1 MTKAEFLQQLGKRR
15 GKSFA
20 RKKLVE
26 KERGGGTG
34 GEADTVDIGNGP
46 ETPNLR
52 HQN

>member
-1 MTKAEFLQQLGKRR
+1 MTKAGVLAA
-15 GKSFA
+15 A
-20 RKKLVE
+20 REEAREKFCEKKVGRKGE
-26 KERGGGTG
+26 AG